1 MPKKIKALIISPTR
15 ELAIQIEESFNT
27 YGKYSN
33 IQAAVVYGGISIKP
47 QKEILA
53 KGVDVLVA
61 TPGRFIDLQEQ
72 GSIDLSALKTFV
84 LDEADLMLDMGFIQ
98 DVKKLKHYVLVK
110 NKHYYFLQLCQ
121 KK

>member
-1 MPKKIKALIISPTR
+1 M
-15 ELAIQIEESFNT
+15 
-27 YGKYSN
+27 
-33 IQAAVVYGGISIKP
+33 YGGISIKP
-47 QKEILA
+47 QKESLA

-98 DVKKLKHYVLVK
+98 DVKKIEA
-110 NKHYYFLQLCQ
+110 LCPR
-121 KK
+121 KKQTLTIFCNHARESKRFGESNVI